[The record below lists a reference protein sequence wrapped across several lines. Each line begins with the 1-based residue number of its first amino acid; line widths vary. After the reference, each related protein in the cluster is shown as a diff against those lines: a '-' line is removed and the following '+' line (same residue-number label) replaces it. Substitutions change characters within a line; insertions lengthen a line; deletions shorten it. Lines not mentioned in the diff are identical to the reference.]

1 MSELKKIDK
10 IEIRSEEVQDILGA
24 TPRWIIRA
32 GISVI
37 LLVVVALLIGSWFF
51 KYPDIIQS
59 RITLTTQNP
68 PASLIAKSSGKI
80 TGIFVSEKQEVKQNQ
95 IIAIIENTANYQ
107 DVLKLETLLNKQKE
121 NSLLIDSI
129 NFALG
134 ELQQSYSAYSR
145 LLHDYINFKELDYY
159 NKKIESVKQQ
169 KRDFRLYYDRLWAQR
184 GMKEQELKL
193 AKQQFERD
201 KSLFEKDVYSK
212 SDFEKTQKQYL
223 QEKLSFENIRTTLAN
238 TQMQINQL
246 DQQILDLQLQE
257 SKEQNRQEIAIEE
270 AQQNL
275 KSQIKQWKQRYLI
288 ISPIEGK
295 VTFTKIWS
303 KNQNVQ
309 TGEIVATIIP
319 QKATDIIGKVEIPAV
334 GVGKVKLGQT
344 VNIKFDNFPYM
355 EFGLL
360 RGTIKSISLIPIQT
374 ENGAIYTAEIEIPD
388 TLISNYGKQ
397 LKFSQEM
404 TGTAEIITD
413 DIRLLERFLNP
424 LKSIWRNN
432 IE

>member
-37 LLVVVALLIGSWFF
+37 LLVVVSLLIGSWFF

-68 PASLIAKSSGKI
+68 PASLIAKNSGKI
-80 TGIFVSEKQEVKQNQ
+80 TNIFVSEKQVVKQNQ
-95 IIAIIENTANYQ
+95 IIAIIENTANYKE
-107 DVLKLETLLNKQKE
+107 VLKLETLLNKQKE

-129 NFALG
+129 NFVLG

-145 LLHDYINFKELDYY
+145 LLHAYNNFKELDYY

-169 KRDFRLYYDRLWAQR
+169 KRDFKLYYDRLWTQR

-212 SDFEKTQKQYL
+212 SDFEKAEKTYL

-257 SKEQNRQEIAIEE
+257 SKEQNRQEIAIDE

-288 ISPIEGK
+288 ISPIDGK

-319 QKATDIIGKVEIPAV
+319 KKATDIIGKVEIPAI

-388 TLISNYGKQ
+388 TLISNYGKH

-404 TGTAEIITD
+404 TGTADIITD

>member
-1 MSELKKIDK
+1 M
-10 IEIRSEEVQDILGA
+10 V
-24 TPRWIIRA
+24 II
-32 GISVI
+32 S
-37 LLVVVALLIGSWFF
+37 LLIGSWFF

-68 PASLIAKSSGKI
+68 PASLVAKNSGKI
-80 TGIFVSEKQEVKQNQ
+80 TNIFVSEKQEVKQNQ
-95 IIAIIENTANYQ
+95 IIAIIENTANYH
-107 DVLKLETLLNKQKE
+107 DVLKLEALLNKQKE

-129 NFALG
+129 NFTLG
-134 ELQQSYSAYSR
+134 ELQQIYSSYSR
-145 LLHDYINFKELDYY
+145 LLHDYYNFKELDYY
-159 NKKIESVKQQ
+159 HKKIESVTNQ
-169 KRDFRLYYDRLWAQR
+169 KRDFKLYYDRLWTQR

-212 SDFEKTQKQYL
+212 SDFEKAQKKYL

-257 SKEQNRQEIAIEE
+257 SKEQSRQQIAIEE
-270 AQQNL
+270 ALQNL

-288 ISPIEGK
+288 ISPIDGK

-309 TGEIVATIIP
+309 TGEIVATVIP
-319 QKATDIIGKVEIPAV
+319 NKATNIIGKIQIPAV

-360 RGTIKSISLIPIQT
+360 RANIKSISLIPIQT
-374 ENGAIYTAEIEIPD
+374 EKGAIYTAEVEIPD

-404 TGTAEIITD
+404 TGTADIITD

-424 LKSIWRNN
+424 LKSIWKKNV
-432 IE
+432 E

>member
-1 MSELKKIDK
+1 MAELNKLDK

-59 RITLTTQNP
+59 RISLTTQNP
-68 PASLIAKSSGKI
+68 PASLIAKNSGKI
-80 TGIFVSEKQEVKQNQ
+80 TDIFVSEKQVVKQNK

-107 DVLKLETLLNKQKE
+107 DILFLDSAFNLNL
-121 NSLLIDSI
+121 NLNLNLSL
-129 NFALG
+129 NLG
-134 ELQQSYSAYSR
+134 EIQQSYSSYSR
-145 LLHDYINFKELDYY
+145 LSSDCQNFKELDYY
-159 NKKIESVKQQ
+159 NKKIESVRKQKQ
-169 KRDFRLYYDRLWAQR
+169 DFKLYYDRLWTQR
-184 GMKEQELKL
+184 GMKEQKLEL
-193 AKQQFERD
+193 AKKQFERD

-212 SDFEKTQKQYL
+212 SDFEKAQKQYL

-257 SKEQNRQEIAIEE
+257 SKEQSHQQIAIEE
-270 AQQNL
+270 ALQNL

-319 QKATDIIGKVEIPAV
+319 NEATDIIGKVEIPAI

-360 RGTIKSISLIPIQT
+360 RGTIKNISLIPTKT
-374 ENGAIYTAEIEIPD
+374 ENGSIYTAEIEIPD
-388 TLISNYGKQ
+388 TLISNYGKH

-424 LKSIWRNN
+424 LKSIWKKN

>member
-1 MSELKKIDK
+1 MAELNKLDK

-24 TPRWIIRA
+24 TPSWIIRA

-37 LLVVVALLIGSWFF
+37 LLVVVSLLIGSWFF

-68 PASLIAKSSGKI
+68 PASLIAKNSGKI
-80 TGIFVSEKQEVKQNQ
+80 TDIFVSEKQKVKENQ

-129 NFALG
+129 NFDLG
-134 ELQQSYSAYSR
+134 ELQQIFSSYSR
-145 LLHDYINFKELDYY
+145 FLHDYNNFKELDYY
-159 NKKIESVKQQ
+159 NKKIESVRNQ
-169 KRDFRLYYDRLWAQR
+169 KRDFRLYYDRLWTQR

-193 AKQQFERD
+193 AKKQFERD

-212 SDFEKTQKQYL
+212 SDFEKAEKQYL

-288 ISPIEGK
+288 ISPIDGK

-319 QKATDIIGKVEIPAV
+319 NKATNIIGKIQIPAV

-360 RGTIKSISLIPIQT
+360 RANIKSISLIPIQT
-374 ENGAIYTAEIEIPD
+374 EKGAIYTAEVEIPD

-404 TGTAEIITD
+404 TGTADIITD

-424 LKSIWRNN
+424 LKSIWKKNV
-432 IE
+432 E

>member
-1 MSELKKIDK
+1 MELNKLDK

-24 TPRWIIRA
+24 TPSWIIRA

-37 LLVVVALLIGSWFF
+37 LLVVISLLIGSWFF

-59 RITLTTQNP
+59 RISLTTQNP
-68 PASLIAKSSGKI
+68 PASLIAKNSGKI
-80 TGIFVSEKQEVKQNQ
+80 TDIFVSEKQVVKQNQ

-107 DVLKLETLLNKQKE
+107 DVLTMDSFLNL
-121 NSLLIDSI
+121 NLNLNFNI
-129 NFALG
+129 NLG
-134 ELQQSYSAYSR
+134 EIQQSYSSFSR
-145 LLHDYINFKELDYY
+145 LINDFQSFKQLDYY

-169 KRDFRLYYDRLWAQR
+169 KRDFQLYYDRLWTQR
-184 GMKEQELKL
+184 GMKEQELEL
-193 AKQQFERD
+193 AKKQFERD

-212 SDFEKTQKQYL
+212 SDFEKAEKQYL

-257 SKEQNRQEIAIEE
+257 SKEQNQQEIAIEE

-288 ISPIEGK
+288 ISPIDGK

-319 QKATDIIGKVEIPAV
+319 KKATDIIGKVEIPAI

-388 TLISNYGKQ
+388 TLISNYGKH

-404 TGTAEIITD
+404 TGTADIITD

>member
-1 MSELKKIDK
+1 
-10 IEIRSEEVQDILGA
+10 
-24 TPRWIIRA
+24 
-32 GISVI
+32 
-37 LLVVVALLIGSWFF
+37 
-51 KYPDIIQS
+51 
-59 RITLTTQNP
+59 
-68 PASLIAKSSGKI
+68 
-80 TGIFVSEKQEVKQNQ
+80 
-95 IIAIIENTANYQ
+95 
-107 DVLKLETLLNKQKE
+107 
-121 NSLLIDSI
+121 
-129 NFALG
+129 
-134 ELQQSYSAYSR
+134 
-145 LLHDYINFKELDYY
+145 
-159 NKKIESVKQQ
+159 
-169 KRDFRLYYDRLWAQR
+169 
-184 GMKEQELKL
+184 
-193 AKQQFERD
+193 
-201 KSLFEKDVYSK
+201 
-212 SDFEKTQKQYL
+212 
-223 QEKLSFENIRTTLAN
+223 
-238 TQMQINQL
+238 MQINQL

-257 SKEQNRQEIAIEE
+257 SKEQNQQEIAIEE

-288 ISPIEGK
+288 ISPIDGK

-374 ENGAIYTAEIEIPD
+374 ENGVIYTAEIEIPD
-388 TLISNYGKQ
+388 TLISNYGRH

-404 TGTAEIITD
+404 TGTADIITD
-413 DIRLLERFLNP
+413 DIRLLERFFNP

>member
-1 MSELKKIDK
+1 MAELNKSDK

-37 LLVVVALLIGSWFF
+37 LLVIVSLLIGSWFF

-68 PASLIAKSSGKI
+68 PASLIANNNGKI
-80 TGIFVSEKQEVKQNQ
+80 TDIFVNEKQEVKENQ

-107 DVLKLETLLNKQKE
+107 DVLKLEALLNKQKE

-129 NFALG
+129 NFTLG

-145 LLHDYINFKELDYY
+145 LLHDYQSFLQLDYY
-159 NKKIESVKQQ
+159 NKKIQSVKQQ
-169 KRDFRLYYDRLWAQR
+169 KHDFQLYYDRLWTQR

-193 AKQQFERD
+193 AKKQFERD
-201 KSLFEKDVYSK
+201 RSLFEKDVYSK
-212 SDFEKTQKQYL
+212 SDFEKAQKQYL
-223 QEKLSFENIRTTLAN
+223 QEKLSFESIRTTLAN

-288 ISPIEGK
+288 ISPIDGK

-309 TGEIVATIIP
+309 TGEIVATVIP
-319 QKATDIIGKVEIPAV
+319 NKATNIIGKIHIPAI
-334 GVGKVKLGQT
+334 GVGKVKPGQT
-344 VNIKFDNFPYM
+344 VNIKLDNFPYM

-360 RGTIKSISLIPIQT
+360 RTHIKSISLIPIQT
-374 ENGAIYTAEIEIPD
+374 EKGAIYTAEVEIPD

-404 TGTAEIITD
+404 TGTADIITD

-424 LKSIWRNN
+424 LKSIWR
-432 IE
+432 EKVE

>member
-1 MSELKKIDK
+1 MELNKLDK

-24 TPRWIIRA
+24 TPSWIIRA

-37 LLVVVALLIGSWFF
+37 LLVVISLLIGSWFF

-59 RITLTTQNP
+59 RISLTTQNP
-68 PASLIAKSSGKI
+68 PASLIAKNSGKI
-80 TGIFVSEKQEVKQNQ
+80 TDIFVSEKQVVKQNQ

-107 DVLKLETLLNKQKE
+107 DVLTMDSFLNL
-121 NSLLIDSI
+121 NLNLNFNI
-129 NFALG
+129 NLG
-134 ELQQSYSAYSR
+134 EIQQSYSSFSR
-145 LLHDYINFKELDYY
+145 LINDFQSFKQLDYY

-169 KRDFRLYYDRLWAQR
+169 KRDFQLYYDRLWTQR
-184 GMKEQELKL
+184 GMKEQELEL
-193 AKQQFERD
+193 AKKQFERD

-212 SDFEKTQKQYL
+212 SDFEKAEKQYL

-257 SKEQNRQEIAIEE
+257 SKEQNQQEIAIEE

-288 ISPIEGK
+288 ISPIDGK

-355 EFGLL
+355 EFGMI
-360 RGTIKSISLIPIQT
+360 RGKIKNISLVPEMT
-374 ENGAIYTAEIEIPD
+374 SEGAYYTAEIDMPD
-388 TLISNYGKQ
+388 VLISNYGKQ

-413 DIRLLERFLNP
+413 DVRLLERFLQP
-424 LKSIWRNN
+424 LKSILRNN
-432 IE
+432 M

>member
-1 MSELKKIDK
+1 MAELNKIDK

-24 TPRWIIRA
+24 TPSWIIRT

-37 LLVVVALLIGSWFF
+37 LLVVVSLLIGSWFF

-59 RITLTTQNP
+59 KITLTTQNP
-68 PASLIAKSSGKI
+68 PASLIAKNSGKI
-80 TGIFVSEKQEVKQNQ
+80 MDIFVSEKQKVKENQ
-95 IIAIIENTANYQ
+95 LIAIIENTANYQ
-107 DVLKLETLLNKQKE
+107 DVLKLKTLLNKQKE
-121 NSLLIDSI
+121 NSLLINSI

-134 ELQQSYSAYSR
+134 ELQQNYSAYSR
-145 LLHDYINFKELDYY
+145 LLHAYNDFKELDYY

-212 SDFEKTQKQYL
+212 SDFEKAEKTYL

-288 ISPIEGK
+288 ISPIDGK

-319 QKATDIIGKVEIPAV
+319 QKATDIIGKVEIPAI

-374 ENGAIYTAEIEIPD
+374 EKGAIYTAEIEIPD
-388 TLISNYGKQ
+388 TLVSNYGKH

-404 TGTAEIITD
+404 TGTADIITD

>member
-1 MSELKKIDK
+1 MELNKLDK

-24 TPRWIIRA
+24 TPSWIIRA

-37 LLVVVALLIGSWFF
+37 LLVVISLLIGSWFF

-68 PASLIAKSSGKI
+68 PASLIAKNNGKI
-80 TGIFVSEKQEVKQNQ
+80 TDIFVLEKQEVKQNQ
-95 IIAIIENTANYQ
+95 IIAIIENTANHQ
-107 DVLKLETLLNKQKE
+107 DVLKLEILLNKQKE
-121 NSLLIDSI
+121 KSLLIDSI

-134 ELQQSYSAYSR
+134 ELQQSFSSYSR
-145 LLHDYINFKELDYY
+145 LLHDYNNFKELDYY
-159 NKKIESVKQQ
+159 NKKIESVRNQ
-169 KRDFRLYYDRLWAQR
+169 KRDFRLYYDRLWTQR
-184 GMKEQELKL
+184 GMKEQELNL
-193 AKQQFERD
+193 AQKQFERD

-212 SDFEKTQKQYL
+212 SDFEKAQKQYL
-223 QEKLSFENIRTTLAN
+223 QEKLSFENIRTILAN

-257 SKEQNRQEIAIEE
+257 SKEQNQQEIAIDE

-288 ISPIEGK
+288 ISPIDGK

-360 RGTIKSISLIPIQT
+360 RANIKSISLIPIQT
-374 ENGAIYTAEIEIPD
+374 EKGAIYTAEVEIPD

-404 TGTAEIITD
+404 TGTADIITD